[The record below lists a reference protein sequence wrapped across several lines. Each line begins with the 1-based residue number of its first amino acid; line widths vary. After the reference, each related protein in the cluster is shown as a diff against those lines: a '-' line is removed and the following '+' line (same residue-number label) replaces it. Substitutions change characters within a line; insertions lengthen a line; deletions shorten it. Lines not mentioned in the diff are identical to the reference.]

1 MIKPDLFS
9 LHLYL
14 DLLPEELVPVIET
27 RKVLELTQQLYGR
40 LRAITVQL
48 GHVQVIHKNHQLL
61 VSRSAYR
68 ERKGTN
74 GKIVCFFSCLLLM
87 SLM

>member
-1 MIKPDLFS
+1 MIKPNLFS

-40 LRAITVQL
+40 LRAITVKL

-61 VSRSAYR
+61 VGRGAYR
-68 ERKGTN
+68 ERKWT
-74 GKIVCFFSCLLLM
+74 IHVC
-87 SLM
+87 